1 MDKDHERER
10 KHQQNERQQIVVST
24 DHQPSVDEHFEESL
38 RRAKEKERVSWILN
52 FIQDIN
58 QVVLFN

>member
-24 DHQPSVDEHFEESL
+24 DQTSVDEHFEESL
-38 RRAKEKERVSWILN
+38 RRAKEKERVS
-52 FIQDIN
+52 FI
-58 QVVLFN
+58 